1 MSGLVYDIYLKIEYL
16 KRDEEFCQ
24 KDITLSL

>member
-1 MSGLVYDIYLKIEYL
+1 MSGLVYDIHLKIEYL
-16 KRDEEFCQ
+16 KGDEEFCQ